1 MKKTL
6 TLLIFIFSFSV
17 FSQNLYTFKR
27 GGKILQN
34 EINIKP
40 NDVRELLSSN
50 QEALKLY
57 EAGRSKKTI
66 GNIFL
71 IAGFGT
77 ILGKFIYEITEPMK
91 TKVVGY
97 NYFGSPII
105 VDESSNSNTLFYVG
119 AGILILAITIK
130 LSFSNK
136 IRKTVDLMNNDI
148 KNPQS
153 GFNIESTS
161 IISNSNGVGISITF

>member
-6 TLLIFIFSFSV
+6 SLLIFIFSFSV

-27 GGKILQN
+27 GGKIIQN
-34 EINIKP
+34 EVKVNP
-40 NDVRELLSSN
+40 NEIRNLLSSN
-50 QEALKLY
+50 DEALKLY
-57 EAGRSKKTI
+57 EEGRSKKTI

-77 ILGKFIYEITEPMK
+77 ILGKFIYEVTEPMK
-91 TKVVGY
+91 TRVVGY

-119 AGILILAITIK
+119 AGLVILAIPIK
-130 LSFSNK
+130 LGFSNK
-136 IRKTVDLMNNDI
+136 IRKTVDLMNNDL
-148 KNPQS
+148 KNSQS